1 MMIVI
6 FTFVIY
12 VNDKFHRLISAILQ
26 LPNIVSVLSL
36 ALHSLWAVFWF
47 FENFWNF
54 WVEKHP
60 KKHMG
65 RPYAQKFQKF
75 QFY

>member
-36 ALHSLWAVFWF
+36 ALHSLQG
-47 FENFWNF
+47 NFHSGNIQ
-54 WVEKHP
+54 KHLISARGIWSISA
-60 KKHMG
+60 MTSTFSCLTVI
-65 RPYAQKFQKF
+65 A
-75 QFY
+75 

>member
-1 MMIVI
+1 MMPVI

-36 ALHSLWAVFWF
+36 ALHSLWAVF
-47 FENFWNF
+47 
-54 WVEKHP
+54 
-60 KKHMG
+60 
-65 RPYAQKFQKF
+65 
-75 QFY
+75 